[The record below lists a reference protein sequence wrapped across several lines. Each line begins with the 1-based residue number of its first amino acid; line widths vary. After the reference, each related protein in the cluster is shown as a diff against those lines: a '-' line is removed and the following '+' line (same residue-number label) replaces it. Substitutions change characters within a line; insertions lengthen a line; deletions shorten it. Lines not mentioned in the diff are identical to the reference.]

1 LQVKSYGVGS
11 GVPTIGSGVRDS
23 SVATSVGGVSSV
35 GTSVGGVTS
44 VGTSVVGVISV
55 GSGVSDGTVG
65 VGTVGLGV
73 LDGVRVDV
81 GLGVEVGLGVNV
93 GAAVEVG
100 VGPSGRVS
108 RVAVGLNRKPS
119 SENGV
124 EVLSTVDTARSVTAT
139 VGVGPDPSLPVTGI
153 TIGLGIMSPM
163 IFPARATAVLF
174 MLPYDRS
181 WVLRA

>member
-1 LQVKSYGVGS
+1 MG
-11 GVPTIGSGVRDS
+11 GSGVR
-23 SVATSVGGVSSV
+23 VGVEVLVKV
-35 GTSVGGVTS
+35 GR
-44 VGTSVVGVISV
+44 VVGVNEGI
-55 GSGVSDGTVG
+55 
-65 VGTVGLGV
+65 
-73 LDGVRVDV
+73 R
-81 GLGVEVGLGVNV
+81 VEVGLGVNV

-124 EVLSTVDTARSVTAT
+124 DVLSTVDTARSVTTT

-153 TIGLGIMSPM
+153 TIGLGIISPM
-163 IFPARATAVLF
+163 ILAARATAVLF
-174 MLPYDRS
+174 ILPYDRS